1 MFLINEAI
9 LLELRGKIM
18 FQIFV
23 ILRRKKG
30 TSRQC
35 FITHWKSIH
44 GPLFKKFPQILK
56 YTQYV
61 LEDKCRDDS
70 DSPIDGIS
78 ILDFENEIQMLEAWK
93 MVEYEDI
100 RKDEL
105 TFLENSGAGVHVSYV
120 SERIE
125 VINKNIQ

>member
-1 MFLINEAI
+1 
-9 LLELRGKIM
+9 M
-18 FQIFV
+18 FQIIV

-30 TSRQC
+30 TSHED
-35 FITHWKSIH
+35 FIQHWKSIH
-44 GPLFKKFPQILK
+44 GPLFRKFPQIKK

-70 DSPIDGIS
+70 DTPIDGIS
-78 ILDFENEIQMLEAWK
+78 ILDFENEIQMQEAWK

-105 TFLENSGAGVHVSYV
+105 NFLENSGTGVHVAFVNES
-120 SERIE
+120 ID
-125 VINKNIQ
+125 VINTYAEKKE